1 MDNKIV
7 KQIIED
13 AAKLAEQSVSAF
25 EAQKQ
30 LKEIEPQFK
39 QAALKAEALEK
50 TAAEQKEA
58 FRSNVNK
65 VANTLVTRG
74 ILEDSNKV
82 AFVNTLVEDPSE
94 IFNVLDKL
102 AGELK
107 ADSFGSAGDVPS
119 VAALDPFERLAMEG

>member
-74 ILEDSNKV
+74 ILEFSNKV
-82 AFVNTLVEDPSE
+82 AFVNTLV
-94 IFNVLDKL
+94 
-102 AGELK
+102 
-107 ADSFGSAGDVPS
+107 
-119 VAALDPFERLAMEG
+119 